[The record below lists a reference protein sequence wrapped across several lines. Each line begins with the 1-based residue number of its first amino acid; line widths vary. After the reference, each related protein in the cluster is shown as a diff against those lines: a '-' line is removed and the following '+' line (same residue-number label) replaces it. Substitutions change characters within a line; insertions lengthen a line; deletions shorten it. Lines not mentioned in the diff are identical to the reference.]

1 MATYQSTEEIY
12 EVFVP
17 FYERL
22 TADPEVGP
30 KFVKANTSFR
40 IRHHDPEA
48 VFLLDATQDP
58 AVLSYGTEAE
68 TREPEV
74 ELLMSGDD
82 GHKFWLGK
90 LNLPVSLARKKIKV
104 QGGVTKLMGLVP
116 ALQPAYTQYRAHLES
131 LGRPT
136 DS

>member
-1 MATYQSTEEIY
+1 MAAYQSTEEIY
-12 EVFVP
+12 EALVP

-22 TADPEVGP
+22 ITDPEVGP

-40 IRHHDPEA
+40 IRHHDPVA

-58 AVLSYGTEAE
+58 AVLSYGDDAE
-68 TREPEV
+68 TITPEV

-90 LNLPVSLARKKIKV
+90 LNLPIALARKKIKV
-104 QGGVTKLMGLVP
+104 EGGITKLLGIVP
-116 ALQPAYTQYRAHLES
+116 ALQPAYAQYRAHMES
-131 LGRPT
+131 LERPT
-136 DS
+136 DE